1 MQSCPPSGFWSDSC
15 LVWCLFQLSPVVG
28 CWTILQLCIIHNI
41 LSHVSCVGSSFSSL
55 PCKYASRRKQRM
67 SSGGGYGGWPDTVIE
82 LETSDLWC
90 CDLQLVFEPAWN
102 IHHEGQQVC
111 ADRGQLGVHN
121 QFYADFIQIIK
132 TIPTIKTQQ
141 GLDHSLVCGL

>member
-1 MQSCPPSGFWSDSC
+1 
-15 LVWCLFQLSPVVG
+15 
-28 CWTILQLCIIHNI
+28 
-41 LSHVSCVGSSFSSL
+41 
-55 PCKYASRRKQRM
+55 M

-90 CDLQLVFEPAWN
+90 CDLQLVFESAWN
-102 IHHEGQQVC
+102 IHNEGQQVC

-121 QFYADFIQIIK
+121 QFYADFIQNIK